1 MADLNALIAQGAQ
14 FQAPP
19 DPFAQYGKMQQLQ
32 AGVTQNALAQYQLS
46 SAKRADDLNDGM
58 LKYMQ
63 SPDYKPEGLTK
74 FGTPGIAALKSVTEA
89 KNAGLTGQKTQME
102 IQKGKQEFVQ
112 QTQRDISRNPSDANI
127 TAYKEDIQMNSLFSD
142 AEKQQLL
149 SAADRFLAMPLT
161 ERQSFLASQGAKSA
175 DLKPTITPQNL
186 GGTVRAISTGAFGGP
201 ATVVPGSEQTTTMT
215 PFETARVPIL
225 QQQANTSADQL
236 KVSQG
241 QLKVAQDRLKKEG
254 AQLDPTEN
262 LILSQAIAEGRVDI
276 NKVNGRNAKFIVG
289 ALQNTPGIDLREMSF
304 DNVGSASAARTLG
317 TQGASQ
323 AAAATEVT
331 KMVPLVK
338 HYVDNVD
345 PGNYPVLNAAGMY
358 VARNTGDTNATGL
371 AQSLNALV
379 NTYARVIN
387 PKGIATKSDKDHIR
401 EVINQN
407 MTGGQFAEFLDVV
420 LPAEM
425 KAAVE
430 SSSDAAAVLKE
441 QRQKGRPGA
450 ATPAPAAVSAQDKQA
465 LDWANANPS
474 DPRAAKI
481 KAQLGAK

>member
-1 MADLNALIAQGAQ
+1 MPYEQR
-14 FQAPP
+14 
-19 DPFAQYGKMQQLQ
+19 KM
-32 AGVTQNALAQYQLS
+32 T
-46 SAKRADDLNDGM
+46 M
-58 LKYMQ
+58 
-63 SPDYKPEGLTK
+63 
-74 FGTPGIAALKSVTEA
+74 
-89 KNAGLTGQKTQME
+89 
-102 IQKGKQEFVQ
+102 
-112 QTQRDISRNPSDANI
+112 
-127 TAYKEDIQMNSLFSD
+127 
-142 AEKQQLL
+142 
-149 SAADRFLAMPLT
+149 
-161 ERQSFLASQGAKSA
+161 ASQGATPGE
-175 DLKPTITPQNL
+175 LKPTITPQTL
-186 GGTVRAISTGAFGGP
+186 GGTVQAISTPAFGGP
-201 ATVVPGSEQTTTMT
+201 ATVVPGSVSNVTMT
-215 PFETARVPIL
+215 PYQIEQNKIA
-225 QQQANTSADQL
+225 QGQL

-241 QLKVAQDRLKKEG
+241 QLKVAQDRLAKEG

-289 ALQNTPGIDLREMSF
+289 ALQAQPGIDLREMSF
-304 DNVGSASAARTLG
+304 DNVGAASAARTLG

-345 PGNYPVLNAAGMY
+345 PGNYPVLNAAGLY
-358 VARNTGDTNATGL
+358 IAKNTGDVNATGL

-407 MTGGQFAEFLDVV
+407 MTGGQFAEFLDTV

-430 SSSDAAAVLKE
+430 SSSDAAAVMKE
-441 QRQKGRPGA
+441 QRQKGRPGKPSA
-450 ATPAPAAVSAQDKQA
+450 PAPAKTPSGATVSN
-465 LDWANANPS
+465 W
-474 DPRAAKI
+474 
-481 KAQLGAK
+481 